1 MASGENLQSEA
12 ANPLD
17 IAAPR
22 YLLVMTATIVP
33 AANAGVK
40 RADPLL
46 RLEDYKHALR
56 YWLNYEHPAA
66 DRILLLE
73 NSGADLSQLR
83 AIATDENQRRKPV
96 EILSVPGNRIPE
108 GTNYGYTEMQMLDDG
123 LAMSQLRRETTHM
136 VKATGRLTF
145 TNVQGL
151 IRRLPAEYRI
161 AVDSRSRNS
170 KERFSPTQLFL
181 AETEFYN
188 TYLRNL
194 YQRMTAD
201 DQRNHYIENLI
212 YDTLIQLPAD
222 VRDKVVMRWP
232 VNCDPVGIEGTT
244 GRSYRR
250 ASKRIAS
257 ALRGTA
263 RVVAPQFWF

>member
-1 MASGENLQSEA
+1 MNTYTLILTGTIMPARNASVTHRNQVSRRQEYVNALVWW
-12 ANPLD
+12 LD
-17 IAAPR
+17 QVR
-22 YLLVMTATIVP
+22 LLNSREET
-33 AANAGVK
+33 VK
-40 RADPLL
+40 R
-46 RLEDYKHALR
+46 
-56 YWLNYEHPAA
+56 
-66 DRILLLE
+66 ILFVE
-73 NSGADLSQLR
+73 NSGADLISFYDDVQR
-83 AIATDENQRRKPV
+83 AGKPFTERLECV
-96 EILSVPGNRIPE
+96 SAPSLPIPE
-108 GTNYGYTEMQMLDDG
+108 GYHYGWGEWKMIAH
-123 LAMSQLRRETTHM
+123 AMDEVSIGTTHII
-136 VKATGRLTF
+136 KATGRLTF

-151 IRRLPAEYRI
+151 IRRLPSEYQI

-201 DQRNHYIENLI
+201 DQRNHYIENLV

-250 ASKRIAS
+250 TTKRIAS